1 MIDILFEPFFV
12 RAALAGILLAITSSI
27 LGVYLVQFGMSFLGD
42 GLAHAAF
49 GGVALGLWL
58 GVAPLY
64 VAIPAVI
71 LVAIAITKLPE
82 RSGLGYDAAIGIFF
96 SLSMALGII
105 FLSQINAYT
114 NDAMAYLFGSILAV
128 DTTDVWLA
136 GALCAVALASYP
148 LWRRLAVV
156 AFDRELAEADRIDVK
171 QQQLFLI
178 LFTAVTVVL
187 AIKMVGVVLVS
198 AFLVIPAATS
208 QLHAKNF
215 SALVVGAIV
224 VAVLGVLGGL
234 GLSIVTDFP
243 SGASIVVFA
252 SAFFVLSLGLKM
264 ARTRG

>member
-1 MIDILFEPFFV
+1 MIELLLEPFFQ
-12 RAALAGILLAITSSI
+12 RAAAAGILLAMTSSI

-82 RSGLGYDAAIGIFF
+82 RSGLGNDAAIGIFF

-105 FLSQINAYT
+105 FLSQIAAYT

-128 DTTDVWLA
+128 DSKDVWLSA
-136 GALCAVALASYP
+136 ALFAAVLMCFP
-148 LWRRLAVV
+148 LWRSLALV

-171 QQQLFLI
+171 RQQLYLI

-187 AIKMVGVVLVS
+187 AIKMIGVVLVS
-198 AFLVIPAATS
+198 AFLVIPAATA
-208 QLHAKNF
+208 QMQAKSFSTLLF
-215 SALVVGAIV
+215 SAISL
-224 VAVLGVLGGL
+224 AVFGVLGGL
-234 GLSIVTDFP
+234 GLSVITDFP

-252 SAFFVLSLGLKM
+252 AVFFMLSLALKISR
-264 ARTRG
+264 ARG